1 MRKACITTNT
11 HTISRFLR
19 MNLEGLMLELRWE
32 TDFDQRAFLAREI
45 AFDLA
50 LHLWWTVGA
59 IRGPRSAKSGCIMHH
74 RLETVVRDAQ
84 PGDTQYLTAFAPP
97 ALIRWAE
104 THCRVLKVETRRGRI
119 RVGICVLL
127 GSRDLEPLLGCMAN
141 RSVCNVSLVLPVVTT
156 HRASEELA
164 RLAEASRFNGRQHG

>member
-1 MRKACITTNT
+1 MRKACITTNS

-45 AFDLA
+45 AFNLA

-59 IRGPRSAKSGCIMHH
+59 IRGPRSANLGRIMHR
-74 RLETVVRDAQ
+74 RLEALVCDAQ
-84 PGDTQYLTAFAPP
+84 PGDTQYLTAFAPS
-97 ALIRWAE
+97 ALLHWAE
-104 THCRVLKVETRRGRI
+104 SHCRLLKVEARRGRI

-127 GSRDLEPLLGCMAN
+127 GSRELEPLVGRVAS
-141 RSVCNVSLVLPVVTT
+141 RSVSNVSLVLPVVTT
-156 HRASEELA
+156 HRASESLA
-164 RLAEASRFNGRQHG
+164 RLAGASRSSRRQHG